1 MQRRSFIRTTGLT
14 AGLLALSS
22 KEIFAAFL
30 QQPAFK
36 IKMLRGDIG
45 IFSER
50 GGTIGF
56 YQSKDGYVV
65 IDSQFPDPA
74 KHVIEEL
81 KKMKELPFKFLIN
94 THHHGDHTGGNISFK
109 DIAEH
114 VVGHENCLANYKR
127 VAEQGKTVDK
137 QLFQDI
143 TFGDTW
149 KQKIGKERI
158 RTYYYGP
165 GHTNGDA
172 IIHFENANIAHMGD
186 LLFNQLPPFI
196 DRTAGANIKNW
207 ITVLQ
212 KAQKTFDKDTLFIF
226 GHAGDPEKVTGS
238 KEELAA
244 FEDYLGKLLDFVG
257 AEIKTGKS
265 RDEIIKVKDIPGVSW
280 KNSGAERCLGAAYDE
295 LQPTSR

>member
-1 MQRRSFIRTTGLT
+1 MQRRTFLRNTGLT
-14 AGLLALSS
+14 AGLMALSS
-22 KEIFAAFL
+22 KEILAAFL

-56 YQSKDGYVV
+56 YPSSEGYVV

-74 KHVIEEL
+74 KHLIDEL
-81 KKMKELPFKFLIN
+81 KKTKDIPFKFLIN

-114 VVGHENCLANYKR
+114 VVGHENCLINYKN
-127 VAEQGKTVDK
+127 VAEKSKSADK

-143 TFGDTW
+143 TFGNSW

-158 RTYYYGP
+158 RAHYFGP

-186 LLFNQLPPFI
+186 LLFNQMHPFI
-196 DRTAGANIKNW
+196 DRSAGASISNW
-207 ITVLQ
+207 IQIMQ
-212 KAQKTFDKDTLFIF
+212 KARKTFDKDTVFIF
-226 GHAGDPEKVTGS
+226 GHAADPEKVTGS
-238 KEELAA
+238 KEELVA
-244 FEDYLGKLLDFVG
+244 FEDYLNKLLDFVSG
-257 AEIKTGKS
+257 EIKAGKPKE
-265 RDEIIKVKDIPGVSW
+265 EILKNKEIPGLSW
-280 KNSGAERCLGAAYDE
+280 KANGAERSITAAYDE
-295 LQPTSR
+295 LTSK

>member
-1 MQRRSFIRTTGLT
+1 MQRRSFLRNAGLT
-14 AGLLALSS
+14 AGVMALSS
-22 KEIFAAFL
+22 KDLLAAFM
-30 QQPAFK
+30 QQPAYK

-45 IFSER
+45 IFTER

-56 YQSKDGYVV
+56 YQSTEGYAV

-74 KHVIEEL
+74 KHVIDEL
-81 KKMKELPFKFLIN
+81 KKMKEMPFKFLIN

-127 VAEQGKTVDK
+127 VAEQAKTTDK

-143 TFGDTW
+143 TFSDGW
-149 KQKIGKERI
+149 NQKIGKERI
-158 RTYYYGP
+158 RAYYYGA

-186 LLFNQLPPFI
+186 LLFNQLAPFI
-196 DRTAGANIKNW
+196 DRSAGANIKNW
-207 ITVLQ
+207 IQVLQ

-226 GHAGDPEKVTGS
+226 GHAADAEKVTGS
-238 KEELAA
+238 KEDLAA
-244 FEDYLGKLLDFVG
+244 FEDYLKKLLDFVAG
-257 AEIKTGKS
+257 EIKAGKS
-265 RDEIIKVKDIPGVSW
+265 KDDIIKVKEIPGVSW
-280 KNSGAERCLGAAYDE
+280 KNSGAERSLTAAYEE
-295 LQPTSR
+295 LTMN

>member
-1 MQRRSFIRTTGLT
+1 MQRRSFLRNTGLT

-22 KEIFAAFL
+22 KDLMASFL
-30 QQPAFK
+30 QQPAYK

-45 IFSER
+45 IFTER

-56 YQSKDGYVV
+56 YQSNEGYAV

-74 KHVIEEL
+74 KHVIDEL
-81 KKMKELPFKFLIN
+81 KKMKEMPFKFLIN

-114 VVGHENCLANYKR
+114 VVGHENCLLNYKR
-127 VAEQGKTVDK
+127 VAETSKTVEK

-143 TFGDTW
+143 TFGDSW

-158 RTYYYGP
+158 RTYYFGP

-196 DRTAGANIKNW
+196 DRSAGANIKNW
-207 ITVLQ
+207 IQVLQ
-212 KAQKTFDKDTLFIF
+212 KAQKTFNKDTLFIF

-238 KEELAA
+238 KSELAD
-244 FEDYLGKLLDFVG
+244 FQDYLEKLLTFVDG
-257 AEIKTGKS
+257 EIKAGKT

-280 KNSGAERCLGAAYDE
+280 KNSGADRSLSAAYDE
-295 LQPTSR
+295 LTSK

>member
-1 MQRRSFIRTTGLT
+1 MQRRSFLRNTGLT

-22 KEIFAAFL
+22 KDLMAAFL
-30 QQPAFK
+30 QQPAYK
-36 IKMLRGDIG
+36 IKMLRRDIG
-45 IFSER
+45 IFTER

-56 YQSKDGYVV
+56 YQSSEGYAV
-65 IDSQFPDPA
+65 IDSQYPDPA
-74 KHVIEEL
+74 KHVIDEL
-81 KKMKELPFKFLIN
+81 KKMKEMPFKFLIN

-114 VVGHENCLANYKR
+114 VVGHENCLLNYKR
-127 VAEQGKTVDK
+127 VAETSKTVDK

-158 RTYYYGP
+158 RTYYFGP

-196 DRTAGANIKNW
+196 DRSAGANIKNW
-207 ITVLQ
+207 IQVLQ
-212 KAQKTFDKDTLFIF
+212 KAQKTFHKDTLFIF
-226 GHAGDPEKVTGS
+226 GHAGDPEKVTGG
-238 KEELAA
+238 KAELAD
-244 FEDYLGKLLDFVG
+244 FQDYLEKLLSFVDG
-257 AEIKTGKS
+257 EIKAGKT

-280 KNSGAERCLGAAYDE
+280 KNSGADRCLSAAYDE
-295 LQPTSR
+295 LTSK